1 MQRDDAAAAYSS
13 NGEPMTGTPD
23 HHDITGEQRERSQEP
38 IRYPTNHVLAV
49 LDTGEQVTATVAALT
64 KRGFLESE
72 VEVGTGAERADALHA
87 ATGHVGLTDLMIR
100 LAQRVGVADEE
111 METKRR
117 YEQAMRDDRFLV
129 LVAAPTEER
138 KQRAIEILREHG
150 AHTLTFFGKHTIE
163 YITPPNKR

>member
-1 MQRDDAAAAYSS
+1 
-13 NGEPMTGTPD
+13 MTGTPD

-100 LAQRVGVADEE
+100 LAQRYMPGS
-111 METKRR
+111 
-117 YEQAMRDDRFLV
+117 
-129 LVAAPTEER
+129 
-138 KQRAIEILREHG
+138 RESS
-150 AHTLTFFGKHTIE
+150 ALKTSSSTSTRCSQVTISSK
-163 YITPPNKR
+163 PS

>member
-1 MQRDDAAAAYSS
+1 
-13 NGEPMTGTPD
+13 
-23 HHDITGEQRERSQEP
+23 
-38 IRYPTNHVLAV
+38 
-49 LDTGEQVTATVAALT
+49 
-64 KRGFLESE
+64 
-72 VEVGTGAERADALHA
+72 
-87 ATGHVGLTDLMIR
+87 MIR

-117 YEQAMRDDRFLV
+117 YEQAMHDDRFLV